1 MLRRFRFLCVVFFV
15 SYVNVF
21 LSHSACFFFARFSF
35 AFRTVYISVS
45 LFHVHLVLVYRPCS
59 RFPESDFQHL
69 VSRLLYRLFCI
80 FLLVFTLCS
89 LLFCSDSFYVYFQ
102 EFTLLTKES

>member
-1 MLRRFRFLCVVFFV
+1 MLFFT
-15 SYVNVF
+15 
-21 LSHSACFFFARFSF
+21 RFSF

-59 RFPESDFQHL
+59 RFPESDFQHF

-80 FLLVFTLCS
+80 FLLVFTL
-89 LLFCSDSFYVYFQ
+89 LLFAVCYFVVIH
-102 EFTLLTKES
+102 FMFISRNLPC